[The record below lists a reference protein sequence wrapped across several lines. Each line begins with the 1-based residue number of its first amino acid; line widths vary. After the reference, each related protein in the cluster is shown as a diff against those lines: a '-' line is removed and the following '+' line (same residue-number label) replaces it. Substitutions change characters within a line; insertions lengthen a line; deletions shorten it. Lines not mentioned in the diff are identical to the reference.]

1 MTGKELVQQ
10 KHGALITQEQ
20 AALPFSVVTYE
31 NQDDSFCFT
40 KTIDGDRFIEWKE
53 TEQEY
58 QDSKFVGAQFESEIS
73 DPKRPYYMVAAAS
86 GLLTAT
92 LSTLRL
98 SDLLKLKDKLEDQDI
113 EKYVVY
119 AAKAAGYKKS
129 DYKGAAKYISRIA
142 FQYIYSNVPSSTKEY
157 LRDLSS
163 SSKIIGLV
171 FSIIAQFTR
180 KKYRI
185 DDKGELKYRNVPKYY
200 VIGDTPAE
208 KIFYGFLYWVFALAA
223 DSAISQKSVVYEL
236 KFAKELLEILEN
248 ILDTPLMS
256 KMPADVEEAEKEF
269 SLWLEKWFENS
280 TIMEVDGTSM
290 AFNLVQMIK
299 AISVEAIEESASVLL
314 NECLFRGFY
323 FLKRLS
329 LEMKT
334 KNVSSFDELSLIDPH
349 DILPFNNQIVS
360 KMAVIASGVFVAADL
375 GCATLRALLKTR
387 KQDNRRFLRALLAE
401 ANIAGIGRFILA
413 VGADSKYWLE
423 DFRVLFVRKNK
434 RSESE
439 VEELLGKDSKGN
451 AIYSELTLN
460 FAQARLLYCLES
472 DAISNDIR
480 NTETE
485 SKKAAKKLWLKEW
498 QDQIVAALKYSGNDF
513 FTSNESEL
521 NQLMRKQLTIPSDR
535 KWLHLLAMEFALF
548 EAYYPLG
555 TKNDSVYSKL
565 KYDKKHSTD
574 SFLSR
579 QHYVL
584 GEEWKNIQ
592 SQYKKH
598 YGIISGNTKKVLIG
612 ASVSTAVIF
621 ATGGLASVFAPEIA
635 VAIAGGSFVGLHGI
649 ALTNASLALIGGGAL
664 AVGGGGMAAG
674 AAIITGGGLLL
685 GAAGSGSV
693 SLIAMMAQAD
703 PGIWAQQ
710 GSKLATYS
718 SAILN
723 ETYHAYAEIAEI
735 LSKTSEGIFS
745 VEKMIKTIKQDQT
758 ELDKELLKLLNQY
771 QRYLERTEK
780 QIRKNLN

>member
-1 MTGKELVQQ
+1 MTGKELVPQ

-31 NQDDSFCFT
+31 KQNDSFCFT
-40 KTIDGDRFIEWKE
+40 KTIDGDRYIEWKE
-53 TEQEY
+53 TGQEY
-58 QDSKFVGAQFESEIS
+58 QESKFVGVQFESETS
-73 DPKRPYYMVAAAS
+73 DHKKTYYVVAAAS
-86 GLLTAT
+86 GLLTAM

-98 SDLLKLKDKLEDQDI
+98 SDLIKLKDKLEDQDI

-129 DYKGAAKYISRIA
+129 DYKGAIKYISKIA
-142 FQYIYSNVPSSTKEY
+142 VQYISSSIPLSTREY

-163 SSKIIGLV
+163 SSKLTGLV
-171 FSIIAQFTR
+171 FSIIAQFTG

-185 DDKGELKYRNVPKYY
+185 DDAGDLKYRKVPKYY

-208 KIFYGFLYWVFALAA
+208 KIFYGFLYWIFALAA
-223 DSAISQKSVVYEL
+223 DSVISQKNVIYEL

-269 SLWLEKWFENS
+269 SQWLEKWFENS
-280 TIMEVDGTSM
+280 TIMEVDGTSTV
-290 AFNLVQMIK
+290 FNLLQMIK
-299 AISVEAIEESASVLL
+299 AISIEAIEESASVLL

-329 LEMKT
+329 LEIKA
-334 KNVSSFDELSLIDPH
+334 KNVSSYDELSLIDPH
-349 DILPFNNQIVS
+349 DILPFNNQIIS

-375 GCATLRALLKTR
+375 GCATLRALLKN
-387 KQDNRRFLRALLAE
+387 KNQENKNFLKALLAE

-423 DFRVLFVRKNK
+423 DFRVLFVRKSNRTENK
-434 RSESE
+434 
-439 VEELLGKDSKGN
+439 VEELLGKDSKAN
-451 AIYSELTLN
+451 AVYAELTLN
-460 FAQARLLYCLES
+460 MAQARLLYCLES
-472 DAISNDIR
+472 NAVSNDIR
-480 NTETE
+480 DTASESRKA
-485 SKKAAKKLWLKEW
+485 SKKQWLKEW
-498 QDQIVAALKYSGNDF
+498 QEQIVAALNFSGNDF
-513 FTSNESEL
+513 FTANETEL
-521 NQLMRKQLTIPSDR
+521 NQLMRKQLAIPSDK

-555 TKNDSVYSKL
+555 SRNDSLYGKL
-565 KYDKKHSTD
+565 KYDKKHSAGC
-574 SFLSR
+574 FLSR
-579 QHYVL
+579 QYDVSDQ
-584 GEEWKNIQ
+584 EWKNIQ

-598 YGIISGNTKKVLIG
+598 YGVISGNTKKVLIG
-612 ASVSTAVIF
+612 ASVSTAVII
-621 ATGGLASVFAPEIA
+621 ATGGLASAFAPEIA
-635 VAIAGGSFVGLHGI
+635 VALAGGSFVGLHGI

-710 GSKLATYS
+710 GSKLATYC
-718 SAILN
+718 SAVLN
-723 ETYHAYAEIAEI
+723 ETYHAYEDIAEI
-735 LSKTSEGIFS
+735 LSKTSDGIFS
-745 VEKMIKTIKQDQT
+745 VKKMINTIKQDQT
-758 ELDKELLKLLNQY
+758 ELDKEILKLLNQY
-771 QRYLERTEK
+771 QNYLERTEK